1 MDDWEVEIKTY
12 RGPFVDL
19 LPRQLR
25 ILPPAPGKAGETFEV
40 LQKFTGKCSQSF
52 KFFADLLTLPNC
64 CALSL
69 FFGPIIDFDSS
80 QP

>member
-19 LPRQLR
+19 FPRQLR
-25 ILPPAPGKAGETFEV
+25 ILPPAPGKAGESFEV

-52 KFFADLLTLPNC
+52 KLFADLTLPNG

-69 FFGPIIDFDSS
+69 LLGPTIDFD
-80 QP
+80 